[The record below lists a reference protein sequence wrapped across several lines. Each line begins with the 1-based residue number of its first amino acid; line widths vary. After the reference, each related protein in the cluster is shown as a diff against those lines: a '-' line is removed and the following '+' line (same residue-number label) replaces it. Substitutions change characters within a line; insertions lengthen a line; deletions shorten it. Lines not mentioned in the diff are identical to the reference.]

1 MSAIFILN
9 RFLKE
14 SIIILLFFRF
24 FLISHDA
31 SSPRTILFLV
41 YNIAPQCSTFILSF
55 PPQMGYNVHVSKE
68 PCRNAREQNS
78 CLQVILVSCIS
89 IGRMPVSERLLSRA
103 RMALCGDL
111 SFTKPPG
118 TLHKQQSN
126 NQVNIYES
134 KNTE

>member
-1 MSAIFILN
+1 MQTL
-9 RFLKE
+9 
-14 SIIILLFFRF
+14 
-24 FLISHDA
+24 
-31 SSPRTILFLV
+31 
-41 YNIAPQCSTFILSF
+41 
-55 PPQMGYNVHVSKE
+55 
-68 PCRNAREQNS
+68 
-78 CLQVILVSCIS
+78 LVSCIS

-103 RMALCGDL
+103 RMALCGGLSFLGRMPVSERLLSRARMALCGSLSFIGRMPVSERLLSRAHMALCGDL